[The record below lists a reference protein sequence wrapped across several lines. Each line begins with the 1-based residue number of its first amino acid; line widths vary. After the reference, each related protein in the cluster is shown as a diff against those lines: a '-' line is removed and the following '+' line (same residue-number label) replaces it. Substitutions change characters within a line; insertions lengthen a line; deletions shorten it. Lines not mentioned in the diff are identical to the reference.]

1 MSAETVK
8 AAFMT
13 DRKKSIEKKFIKI
26 KQGKWVMML
35 YPNCSLY
42 IFIHLWFHS
51 FYIGFFFKDLKRKW
65 TY

>member
-51 FYIGFFFKDLKRKW
+51 FYIGFFF
-65 TY
+65 

>member
-35 YPNCSLY
+35 YPKIVLFIFLFICG
-42 IFIHLWFHS
+42 FIHF
-51 FYIGFFFKDLKRKW
+51 I
-65 TY
+65 